1 MSKSLSGNIS
11 RETYSRSPANRPAE
25 YKMSIARTQ
34 ELTVEEIRKL
44 TLPLST
50 HVLSGEGLLDRTV
63 SWTTVIHPEDDIV
76 SKAVQK
82 RELILVAPVSNP
94 PKAHNDTE
102 LVQWAA
108 RAGASAL
115 VLFGAVSA
123 TALAESKSRDLP
135 ILALTGDVR
144 IREVEKSIISLLVNR
159 KGQIERRGTQIYRQ
173 LTQISSRN
181 EGMDGLLA
189 AMARLTKKTVIV
201 HDKRLHPL
209 SHKLQAEFAGIWDDI
224 EYFLKKQ
231 DNLPVEL
238 HDRHRAVEVDPPVLM
253 QALPVSGVARLV
265 APIIA
270 KSLGRG
276 YLSII
281 GRESDLDEIDQLV
294 CEHGAAAC
302 ALEMAKQKAVNET
315 EKRLRGTFLDRLL
328 LGDVSLQEAIR
339 QGERFN
345 HNMTQ
350 THVAFV
356 LSWRGENQPSL
367 RRLETIVNAII
378 ARQQA
383 AALVW
388 MREREGEVVVFHATD
403 FEDPIDHSLALSE
416 AFSEEINRQYP
427 LNRVAIGLGQ
437 VAREVNVWRSS
448 YRDAVQAKELAER
461 LQTDIPLFIGDLGV
475 YQLIL
480 SLSDRDKLADFCELT
495 LGTLSEY
502 DMRQNADLIRTLEAF
517 FNCHGN
523 LSQTA
528 ESLIVHRNTLL
539 YRMNR
544 INEIAGIDLNRPET
558 RLALHLALTIRRL
571 LTLA

>member
-1 MSKSLSGNIS
+1 
-11 RETYSRSPANRPAE
+11 
-25 YKMSIARTQ
+25 MSITRTPD
-34 ELTVEEIRKL
+34 LTVEEIRKL

-50 HVLSGEGLLDRTV
+50 HVLSGEGNLDRPV

-76 SKAVQK
+76 SKSVQ
-82 RELILVAPVSNP
+82 RSELILVASVSNP
-94 PKAHNDTE
+94 PKAHSDTE

-108 RAGASAL
+108 RAGASA
-115 VLFGAVSA
+115 VVFSGQVST
-123 TALAESKSRDLP
+123 TALAESKARDLP
-135 ILALTGDVR
+135 VLALSGDVR

-181 EGMDGLLA
+181 EGMKGLLA
-189 AMARLTKKTVIV
+189 AMARLTKKTIIV
-201 HDKRLHPL
+201 HDKRLHAL
-209 SHKLQAEFAGIWDDI
+209 AHKLQPEFAGIWDDI
-224 EYFLKKQ
+224 EFFLKKQ

-238 HDRHRAVEVDPPVLM
+238 HDRHRVVEVDPPVLM

-265 APIIA
+265 APIIT

-328 LGDVSLQEAIR
+328 LGDVSQQEAIR

-345 HNMTQ
+345 HDMTQ

-356 LSWRGENQPSL
+356 LSWRGEGQPSL

-383 AALVW
+383 PALVW

-403 FEDPIDHSLALSE
+403 FEDPIDHSLALSD
-416 AFSEEINRQYP
+416 AFSQEINRQYP
-427 LNRVAIGLGQ
+427 LNHIAIGLGQ
-437 VAREVNVWRSS
+437 VARDVNVWRSS

-480 SLSDRDKLADFCELT
+480 SLSDRDKLADFCEVT

-502 DMRQNADLIRTLEAF
+502 DLRQNADLIKTLEAF

-571 LTLA
+571 LSLA

>member
-1 MSKSLSGNIS
+1 
-11 RETYSRSPANRPAE
+11 
-25 YKMSIARTQ
+25 MSIARTQ
-34 ELTVEEIRKL
+34 DLTIEEIRKL

-50 HVLSGEGLLDRTV
+50 HVLSGEGLLDRPV
-63 SWTTVIHPEDDIV
+63 SWTTIIHPEDDIA
-76 SKAVQK
+76 SKSVQQ
-82 RELILVAPVSNP
+82 RELILIASVSNP
-94 PKAHNDTE
+94 PKAHSDTE

-108 RAGASAL
+108 HAG
-115 VLFGAVSA
+115 VSA
-123 TALAESKSRDLP
+123 VVFCGQVSTTALAESKSRDLP
-135 ILALTGDVR
+135 ILALPVDVR

-209 SHKLQAEFAGIWDDI
+209 SHKLQPEFAGIWDDI
-224 EYFLKKQ
+224 EFFLKKQ
-231 DNLPVEL
+231 DNLPVDL
-238 HDRHRAVEVDPPVLM
+238 HDRHRVVEVDPPVLM

-270 KSLGRG
+270 TSLGRG

-328 LGDVSLQEAIR
+328 LGDVSQQEAIR

-345 HNMTQ
+345 HDMTQ

-378 ARQQA
+378 ARRQV

-388 MREREGEVVVFHATD
+388 MRRREGEVVVFHATD
-403 FEDPIDHSLALSE
+403 FDDPIDHSLALSD
-416 AFSEEINRQYP
+416 AFIQEIHRQHP

-480 SLSDRDKLADFCELT
+480 SLSDREKLADFCELT
-495 LGTLSEY
+495 LGTLTEY
-502 DMRQNADLIRTLEAF
+502 DIRQKADLIKTLEAY

-571 LTLA
+571 LSLG